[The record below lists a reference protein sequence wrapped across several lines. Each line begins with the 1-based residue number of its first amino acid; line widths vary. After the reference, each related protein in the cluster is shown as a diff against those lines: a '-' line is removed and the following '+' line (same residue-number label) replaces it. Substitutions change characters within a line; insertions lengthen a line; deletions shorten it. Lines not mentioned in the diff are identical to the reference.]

1 MRIIGGSLKGRK
13 FQPSAKFK
21 GRPTTDFAREA
32 LFNIL
37 THRVDLPGCHVLDL
51 FAGTGALTYEF
62 ASRGAARVTAVEK
75 DFSSCSFIRSTLK
88 TLGIEGGAVVRDD
101 VYRFLT
107 LPQATYDVV
116 IADPPYDDQHLGQ
129 LPQRV
134 KNSGCLS
141 EGGLFILEH
150 GAEHKFS
157 TEDGCDETRRYGAV
171 HFSFF
176 TFEV

>member
-1 MRIIGGSLKGRK
+1 MRIIGGKLKGRK

-37 THRVDLPGCHVLDL
+37 THRVDLSGCRVLDL
-51 FAGTGALTYEF
+51 FAGTGALSYEF
-62 ASRGAARVTAVEK
+62 ASRGASAVTSVEK
-75 DFSSCSFIRSTLK
+75 DFTSCSFIRATMREF
-88 TLGIEGGAVVRDD
+88 GITGSAVVRDD

-107 LPQATYDVV
+107 LPQQVYDVV
-116 IADPPYDDQHLGQ
+116 VADPPYDDQHLEQ
-129 LPQRV
+129 LPKRI
-134 KNSGCLS
+134 KASGCLR

-150 GAEHKFS
+150 GAEHKFN
-157 TEDGCDETRRYGAV
+157 EEEGFDETRRYGAV